1 MKPFSEGDWIPKVII
16 NELFLFSPLSTLGI
30 SMGISHLSG
39 KLPKTTGKKPANR
52 GRYFVSFRLLQDF
65 SHQQLFL
72 LATGLGNHP
81 TLMMQMQKELIRR
94 KRTLDVLDPW
104 RDGGCLD
111 WWIWVLLQQ
120 NSELCAYFL
129 HVLGCLYVC
138 VTWNVPWIETIS

>member
-1 MKPFSEGDWIPKVII
+1 
-16 NELFLFSPLSTLGI
+16 
-30 SMGISHLSG
+30 MGISHLSG

-104 RDGGCLD
+104 MRDDG
-111 WWIWVLLQQ
+111 VVTT
-120 NSELCAYFL
+120 ELR
-129 HVLGCLYVC
+129 VVC
-138 VTWNVPWIETIS
+138 VFFARFGVFVCVGDMNRSLKN